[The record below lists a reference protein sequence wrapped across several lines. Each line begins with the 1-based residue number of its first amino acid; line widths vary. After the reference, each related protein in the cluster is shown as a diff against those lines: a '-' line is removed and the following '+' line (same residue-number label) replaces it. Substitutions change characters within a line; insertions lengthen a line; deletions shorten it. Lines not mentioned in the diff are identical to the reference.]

1 MTTFP
6 TSWTLTPS
14 ARLEIFTTQI
24 LPAELQP
31 YLPSSPPSPTA
42 STTKDT
48 TTTRRCPLAILI
60 VGQTG
65 AGKTRLAPLL
75 RRAMTA
81 YHPSHRP
88 PAHFI
93 ADTYKTYHPHYASCV
108 AQFPPAQAS
117 VLAGLDA
124 RLWLQMACQ
133 HAAEAGID
141 VLVESA
147 CRHPD
152 DFCKLV
158 EIFSMAGYTVKVA
171 ILAVP
176 EGVSRLGCLV
186 RYWKRLPEAGSR
198 GLPVRLTP
206 KRVHDESYQG
216 LVEAARF
223 VDESDAVD
231 GVVVV
236 RRGEEVAFWNER
248 VRVEGDGE
256 GVQGERKEERT
267 RRWIREPAG
276 GALKAL
282 EIERARKLSVEER
295 RIVEEDVEV
304 LRKLGDP
311 KVDRE
316 IEDIQTLVDGIGV
329 GLLGVFW
336 GGGDIHAKGTFI
348 GKYHDYVAKNSRVLA
363 RKYPDMGLGDFSLNY
378 IVFI

>member
-1 MTTFP
+1 
-6 TSWTLTPS
+6 
-14 ARLEIFTTQI
+14 
-24 LPAELQP
+24 
-31 YLPSSPPSPTA
+31 
-42 STTKDT
+42 
-48 TTTRRCPLAILI
+48 
-60 VGQTG
+60 
-65 AGKTRLAPLL
+65 
-75 RRAMTA
+75 
-81 YHPSHRP
+81 
-88 PAHFI
+88 
-93 ADTYKTYHPHYASCV
+93 
-108 AQFPPAQAS
+108 
-117 VLAGLDA
+117 
-124 RLWLQMACQ
+124 MACQ

-158 EIFSMAGYTVKVA
+158 EIFAKAGYTVKVA

-186 RYWKRLPEAGSR
+186 RYWKRLPEAGSK

-223 VDESDAVD
+223 VDEIDAVD

-236 RRGEEVAFWNER
+236 RRGEGVAFWNER

-256 GVQGERKEERT
+256 RVKGERKEERT
-267 RRWIREPAG
+267 RRWVREPAG

-282 EIERARKLSVEER
+282 EIERARTLSVEER

-311 KVDRE
+311 KVDLE
-316 IEDIQTLVDGIGV
+316 IEDIQTLVDGMGV
-329 GLLGVFW
+329 GF
-336 GGGDIHAKGTFI
+336 AGTFPPLKPFDADKFI
-348 GKYHDYVAKNSRVLA
+348 GSVL
-363 RKYPDMGLGDFSLNY
+363 G
-378 IVFI
+378 

>member
-1 MTTFP
+1 MTTVFP
-6 TSWTLTPS
+6 PSWILTPS

-31 YLPSSPPSPTA
+31 YLPSP
-42 STTKDT
+42 STTEAT
-48 TTTRRCPLAILI
+48 TTTNSPRRRRPLAILI

-75 RRAMTA
+75 LRAMTA
-81 YHPSHRP
+81 SHPFHHP

-93 ADTYKTYHPHYASCV
+93 ADTYKTYHPHYASCLS
-108 AQFPPAQAS
+108 QYPPAQAS

-133 HAAEAGID
+133 HASAHEID

-152 DFCKLV
+152 DFCKLAD
-158 EIFSMAGYTVKVA
+158 IFHGRGGYVTKVA

-186 RYWKRLPEAGSR
+186 RYYKKLPEAGSR

-206 KRVHDESYQG
+206 RRVHDESYGG
-216 LVEAARF
+216 LREAARW
-223 VDESDAVD
+223 VDGDGQDAVD

-236 RRGEEVAFWNER
+236 RRGNLVAYGNER
-248 VRVEGDGE
+248 VELDG
-256 GVQGERKEERT
+256 QRK
-267 RRWIREPAG
+267 WVREP
-276 GALKAL
+276 GALKTL
-282 EIERARKLSVEER
+282 EIERARKLSEEER
-295 RIVEEDVEV
+295 RIVEEDLEV

-311 KVDRE
+311 KVDEE
-316 IEDIQTLVDGIGV
+316 IEAIQTLVDGIGV
-329 GLLGVFW
+329 GFSE
-336 GGGDIHAKGTFI
+336 TFPELEPL
-348 GKYHDYVAKNSRVLA
+348 DADEFVRT
-363 RKYPDMGLGDFSLNY
+363 
-378 IVFI
+378 